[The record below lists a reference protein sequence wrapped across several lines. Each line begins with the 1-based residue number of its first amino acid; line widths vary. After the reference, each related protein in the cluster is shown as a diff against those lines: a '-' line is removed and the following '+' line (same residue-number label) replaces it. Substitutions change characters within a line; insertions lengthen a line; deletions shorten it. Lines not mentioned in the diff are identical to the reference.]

1 VGNLIASHTVEIEAP
16 REDVYAAAADVP
28 AAHVWNPSLKSVEV
42 LETDAEGRAELV
54 EMKADALVR
63 ETKQRVRFSYQ
74 PPEGLSW
81 IQEKGD
87 VKSLEGSWELVELDG
102 GRTQATY
109 ALDVD
114 PGRILGMLLRGPVEG
129 KVKEFLSKGAAEGLK
144 EHVEAQG

>member
-16 REDVYAAAADVP
+16 LGDVYAVAADVP
-28 AAHVWNPSLKSVEV
+28 AAHVWNPALTSVEV

-54 EMKADALVR
+54 NMKANALVR
-63 ETKQRVRFSYQ
+63 ETTQRVRFSYQ

-87 VKSLEGSWELVELDG
+87 VKSLEGSWELIELDAE
-102 GRTQATY
+102 RTRATY
-109 ALDVD
+109 ALDID

-144 EHVEAQG
+144 EHIEAAS